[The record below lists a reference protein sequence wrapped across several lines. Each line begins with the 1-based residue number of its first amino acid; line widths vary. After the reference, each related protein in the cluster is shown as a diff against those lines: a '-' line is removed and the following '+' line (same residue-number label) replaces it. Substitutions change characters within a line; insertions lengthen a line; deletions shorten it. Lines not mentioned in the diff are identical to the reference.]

1 VERVNIRL
9 SILTWEVLRSR
20 NQSCPQSRLQIVSP
34 KSRQILRNSGIFYLV
49 SYDESCRTRNAPIAS
64 YCGENFFDKR
74 SLENKTMGWFN
85 RIFGK
90 KDEAPAA
97 EAAPADVP
105 AGEIPPERVG
115 PDGNFDQSGLAKRV
129 AMAFDQDSM
138 VADLERVW
146 VAQTGSQVVL
156 KGEVPTSEHLNRLVE
171 IANNVN
177 GASAVSTDQ
186 VQVTG

>member
-1 VERVNIRL
+1 
-9 SILTWEVLRSR
+9 
-20 NQSCPQSRLQIVSP
+20 
-34 KSRQILRNSGIFYLV
+34 
-49 SYDESCRTRNAPIAS
+49 
-64 YCGENFFDKR
+64 
-74 SLENKTMGWFN
+74 
-85 RIFGK
+85 
-90 KDEAPAA
+90 
-97 EAAPADVP
+97 
-105 AGEIPPERVG
+105 
-115 PDGNFDQSGLAKRV
+115 LAKRV

>member
-1 VERVNIRL
+1 
-9 SILTWEVLRSR
+9 
-20 NQSCPQSRLQIVSP
+20 
-34 KSRQILRNSGIFYLV
+34 
-49 SYDESCRTRNAPIAS
+49 
-64 YCGENFFDKR
+64 
-74 SLENKTMGWFN
+74 MGWFN

-90 KDEAPAA
+90 KDGAEVAA
-97 EAAPADVP
+97 ADTAPADVP
-105 AGEIPPERVG
+105 AEVPPERVG
-115 PDGNFDQSGLAKRV
+115 PDGNYDQSGLAKRV